1 MLLLLS
7 ISFLVESGF
16 LHSDF
21 CWYLLFLLLNA
32 LYCSQMNVV
41 RLTTILEAV
50 EAATQNTALSLTIG
64 LEDLVVEV
72 GDEFSYCWSLLRVDV
87 FAPKHGTPC
96 RLSAAH
102 TVEPV
107 LDFALYLPEQI
118 LFINL

>member
-64 LEDLVVEV
+64 LEDVVVEV

-87 FAPKHGTPC
+87 FARRHGPLC
-96 RLSAAH
+96 RVADDD
-102 TVEPV
+102 TGEQVF
-107 LDFALYLPEQI
+107 DFVVCLALVHVFLE
-118 LFINL
+118 L